1 MIKKYRKSKS
11 ANKNQRSFYFQDYIA
26 TNLKQKKIHKSPI
39 SEDRIY
45 ILFFFFFCLIVIFV
59 LKITFVS
66 VKNPNFFEI

>member
-26 TNLKQKKIHKSPI
+26 TNLKQKKKFINHPFL
-39 SEDRIY
+39 RIEFTFY
-45 ILFFFFFCLIVIFV
+45 SSFFFCLIAIFS

-66 VKNPNFFEI
+66 FKKPEFF